1 MRRPGLA
8 ASGSRC
14 PRGTTWCP
22 KHQKCHSHS
31 SGLGSSIAE
40 PHSHA
45 RETAAITFIVGIAL
59 LFIDHGFWK

>member
-22 KHQKCHSHS
+22 KHNKCHRKTSK
-31 SGLGSSIAE
+31 LGSTAE
-40 PHSHA
+40 THSHA